1 MHLNSQCLRTLSI
14 LSGLALSSVCAA
26 QTDENAEFE
35 AFLKQR
41 QSEFSQYEQQQK
53 QEFESFVSAWREAES
68 AFLEEVTKKWH
79 DPTLPSSKVWVQ
91 YADDLNSRTTVDFE
105 SGEVIVELLNNNNND
120 KQAIEFANAQVE
132 ALSDETID
140 KTLSKDP
147 IYIAVNHT
155 LKTQN
160 TSSNRMP
167 SKGGVKHVESFLQK
181 PSSAVAQQTLL
192 SKKAVKE
199 ALVNKRPKLVRQKD
213 RVKLSYKL
221 SSTTLSEQ
229 AKRFLPEVQYQ
240 AARYNLEPA
249 LLLAIIHT
257 ESSFNPLARSSI
269 PAFGLMQIV
278 PVSAGKDVSKFLQ
291 GQSRLLSPNY
301 LYQADNNVEA
311 GSTYIHILSNRYFK
325 DVHNKESRRFMTIAA
340 YNTGPG
346 NVAKTL
352 SGSKLLSKA
361 TAAANAMSSN
371 DIYTFMITNLPAQET
386 RNYLQKVVQRTAY
399 YEEQLK
405 GM

>member
-1 MHLNSQCLRTLSI
+1 MHLNSQCLRSFSILICLTLS
-14 LSGLALSSVCAA
+14 SYSAA
-26 QTDENAEFE
+26 QTDDNAEFE

-41 QSEFSQYEQQQK
+41 QGEFSQYEQQQK

-68 AFLEEVTKKWH
+68 TFLKEVTKKWH
-79 DPTLPSSKVWVQ
+79 DPNLPSTKVWIQ
-91 YADDLNSRTTVDFE
+91 YTDDLNSRTTVDFE
-105 SGEVIVELLNNNNND
+105 SGEVIVELLNNNNNE
-120 KQAIEFANAQVE
+120 QAIEFANEQVK
-132 ALSDETID
+132 ALSNETIA

-147 IYIAVNHT
+147 IYLAVNHT
-155 LKTQN
+155 LNTQN
-160 TSSNRMP
+160 KSSTELR
-167 SKGGVKHVESFLQK
+167 SKEGVKHVQPFLHE
-181 PSSAVAQQTLL
+181 PFSVIAQQTLL
-192 SKKAVKE
+192 SKKAVNE
-199 ALVNKRPKLVRQKD
+199 ALDDKGPELIRQKG

-221 SSTTLSEQ
+221 SASTLSDQ
-229 AKRFLPEVQYQ
+229 AKRFLPEVQFQ
-240 AARYNLEPA
+240 AARYNLKPA

-311 GSTYIHILSNRYFK
+311 GSTYIYILSNRYFK
-325 DVHNKESRRFMTIAA
+325 DVRDEASRRFMTIAA

-352 SGSKLLSKA
+352 SGSKSLSKA
-361 TAAANAMSSN
+361 TAAANAMSSS